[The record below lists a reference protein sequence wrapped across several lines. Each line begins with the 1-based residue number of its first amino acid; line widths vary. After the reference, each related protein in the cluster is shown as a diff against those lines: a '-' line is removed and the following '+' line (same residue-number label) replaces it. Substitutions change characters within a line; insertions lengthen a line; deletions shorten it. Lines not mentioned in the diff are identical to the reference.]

1 MNCSLKKKR
10 NTLEKAATETGG
22 CSTSL
27 TPCELLAIGFPIK
40 FSIDL
45 VSESLQQ
52 QFDSE
57 SIAIVQIYGI
67 YMQSLI
73 KLVHF
78 ALGFYEAL
86 LGFLNPLDKEVCVW
100 I

>member
-1 MNCSLKKKR
+1 MW
-10 NTLEKAATETGG
+10 TT
-22 CSTSL
+22 
-27 TPCELLAIGFPIK
+27 IGFPIK

-45 VSESLQQ
+45 VPESLQQ

-57 SIAIVQIYGI
+57 SIAIVQIGLTTQALEIYGI

-73 KLVHF
+73 KLVRF

-86 LGFLNPLDKEVCVW
+86 LGFLNPLDKEICVW

>member
-1 MNCSLKKKR
+1 MW
-10 NTLEKAATETGG
+10 TT
-22 CSTSL
+22 
-27 TPCELLAIGFPIK
+27 IGFPIK

-45 VSESLQQ
+45 VPESLQQ

-57 SIAIVQIYGI
+57 SIAIVQIGLTTQALEIYGI

-73 KLVHF
+73 KLARF

-86 LGFLNPLDKEVCVW
+86 FGFLNPLDKEICVW